1 MSHSNITTQLEQ
13 VERQVAQVSETL
25 LDMSLGDLPQVCTAM
40 QAVVVDFSKLAQQL
54 PNEFKA
60 DRLLQLRLRKVAAS
74 LTSCRE
80 SLIRRSVI
88 TQQALGALVPAT
100 RSDTYA
106 PAAGPLSP
114 KTYGSAGRQSGEF
127 RTVSA

>member
-1 MSHSNITTQLEQ
+1 MSHSSITTQLEQ
-13 VERQVAQVSETL
+13 VELQVAQVSETL
-25 LDMSLGDLPQVCTAM
+25 LDMSLGDLPQVCKSM
-40 QAVVVDFSKLAQQL
+40 QAAIVDFSKLVQQL
-54 PNEFKA
+54 PNEFKT
-60 DRLLQLRLRKVAAS
+60 DQPLQLRLRKVSAS

-106 PAAGPLSP
+106 PAAGPRSS
-114 KTYGSAGRQSGEF
+114 KTDGSAGRQSGEF

>member
-1 MSHSNITTQLEQ
+1 MSHSNITTQLAQ
-13 VERQVAQVSETL
+13 VELQVAQVSETL
-25 LDMSLGDLPQVCTAM
+25 LDMSLGDLPQVCKSM
-40 QAVVVDFSKLAQQL
+40 QAAVVDFSKLAQHMPTQ
-54 PNEFKA
+54 FKT
-60 DRLLQLRLRKVAAS
+60 DQPLQLRLRKVAAA

-80 SLIRRSVI
+80 SLLRRSVI

-106 PAAGPLSP
+106 SAAGPRSS

-127 RTVSA
+127 RMVSA

>member
-1 MSHSNITTQLEQ
+1 MSYSSITTQLEH
-13 VERQVAQVSETL
+13 VELQVAQVSDTL
-25 LDMSLGDLPQVCTAM
+25 LDMSLGDLPQVCKSM
-40 QAVVVDFSKLAQQL
+40 QAAIVDFSKLAQQL

-60 DRLLQLRLRKVAAS
+60 DQPLQLRLRKVAAS

-80 SLIRRSVI
+80 TLIRRSVI
-88 TQQALGALVPAT
+88 IQQALGALVPAT
-100 RSDTYA
+100 RNDTYGS
-106 PAAGPLSP
+106 AAGPRSS